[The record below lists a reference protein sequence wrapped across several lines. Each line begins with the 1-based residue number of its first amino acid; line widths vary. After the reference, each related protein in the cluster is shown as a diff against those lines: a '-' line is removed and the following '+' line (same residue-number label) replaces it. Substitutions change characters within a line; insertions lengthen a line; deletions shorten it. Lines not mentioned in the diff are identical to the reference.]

1 MRLAIA
7 FLLAAVAIGPATAQ
21 QQQPLQ
27 KPRPKATTQQQQKP
41 ASPPPEQPADPA
53 KQKETEQQEMLR
65 QRLLLKERFNKG
77 YDVQIENAH
86 DRIEAKCKNEA
97 RRTFSAM
104 HPLKRRRF
112 TKECIAKA
120 RHR

>member
-7 FLLAAVAIGPATAQ
+7 FLLAAIAIGPATAQ
-21 QQQPLQ
+21 QQQPQQ
-27 KPRPKATTQQQQKP
+27 KPKPKATTQQQQP

-77 YDVQIENAH
+77 YDVQVENAH
-86 DRIEAKCKNEA
+86 DRIEAKCKAEA
-97 RRTFSAM
+97 RRQFSAL
-104 HPLKRRRF
+104 HPIKRRRF
-112 TKECIAKA
+112 AKDCIAKA
-120 RHR
+120 RR

>member
-7 FLLAAVAIGPATAQ
+7 FLLAVIAIGPAAAQ
-21 QQQPLQ
+21 QQQPQQ
-27 KPRPKATTQQQQKP
+27 KPRPKATTQQQQKQ
-41 ASPPPEQPADPA
+41 ASPPPEQPAEPA
-53 KQKETEQQEMLR
+53 AQKETEQEKMLR

-77 YDVQIENAH
+77 YDVQIENAN
-86 DRIEAKCKNEA
+86 DRIESKCKNEA
-97 RRTFSAM
+97 RRTFSAL

-112 TKECIAKA
+112 ARECIAKA

>member
-7 FLLAAVAIGPATAQ
+7 FLLAAVAIGPAAAQ
-21 QQQPLQ
+21 QQQSQQ
-27 KPRPKATTQQQQKP
+27 KPKPKATTQQQQKQ
-41 ASPPPEQPADPA
+41 ASPPPEQPAEPA
-53 KQKETEQQEMLR
+53 AQKETEQEKMLR

-97 RRTFSAM
+97 RRAFSAL

-112 TKECIAKA
+112 ARECIAKA
-120 RHR
+120 KH